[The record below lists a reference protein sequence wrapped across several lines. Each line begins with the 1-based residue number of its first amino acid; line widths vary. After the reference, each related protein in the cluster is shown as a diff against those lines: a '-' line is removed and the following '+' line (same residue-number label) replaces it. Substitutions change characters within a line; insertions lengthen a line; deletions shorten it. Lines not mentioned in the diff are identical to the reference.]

1 MKSDHEKLVEEN
13 QKLVEQVEKGNQAVD
28 TKQTEEN
35 ELRAELDVMNR
46 KVTEKIAEVKSLE
59 VDTDQI
65 EKKLRQASSMMNP
78 NIQVAEF
85 EETVE
90 YEKTVLLAKR
100 KDLEMAQKAYSQAKK
115 NKEDFDMKIEATK
128 QSLEQE
134 AKKTDALRA
143 ELAHKRTV
151 YNNQQQRKESFC
163 LVSGKLKLICDEFE
177 SHKFHSGSLEA
188 KKEELKGL
196 ERKISETRAQLD
208 AKMVENEKV
217 LAEISISANGQVNQA
232 NEKESHLLSEIASF
246 LGTTVEAVA
255 EEDFGK
261 FFYSESGLYK
271 LLASLLEKCQNH
283 FAYVEADHVTT
294 ENTLRR
300 LEDERTQLLDKSEK
314 MAHLESEDVNELRRK
329 VSVANQNQQAE
340 STTEISPK
348 PILRKG

>member
-35 ELRAELDVMNR
+35 ELRAELDAMNR

-59 VDTDQI
+59 VDTEQI

-78 NIQVAEF
+78 SIEVAEF

-134 AKKTDALRA
+134 AKKTEALRA

-177 SHKFHSGSLEA
+177 SQTNFIQVHLKR
-188 KKEELKGL
+188 KK
-196 ERKISETRAQLD
+196 
-208 AKMVENEKV
+208 
-217 LAEISISANGQVNQA
+217 
-232 NEKESHLLSEIASF
+232 
-246 LGTTVEAVA
+246 
-255 EEDFGK
+255 
-261 FFYSESGLYK
+261 
-271 LLASLLEKCQNH
+271 
-283 FAYVEADHVTT
+283 
-294 ENTLRR
+294 
-300 LEDERTQLLDKSEK
+300 KS
-314 MAHLESEDVNELRRK
+314 
-329 VSVANQNQQAE
+329 
-340 STTEISPK
+340 
-348 PILRKG
+348 